1 MEHFF
6 FWCSNLGALGFAGF
20 VIFFLIMF
28 SKQTVSC
35 SFCFP
40 LFPLLLLLFQY
51 VYCLGTLYNSP
62 YIDFFISH
70 RIILKN
76 GKKNS
81 YMTQQQT
88 PIESLSTKCFDQ
100 YISKAALNITRKTL
114 TEMSKSFII
123 YLYSSR
129 ERF

>member
-20 VIFFLIMF
+20 VIIFFFFSIMF

-40 LFPLLLLLFQY
+40 LLLLLLFQY

-76 GKKNS
+76 GKKEQL
-81 YMTQQQT
+81 YDTT
-88 PIESLSTKCFDQ
+88 TDP
-100 YISKAALNITRKTL
+100 YRISFN
-114 TEMSKSFII
+114 EVF
-123 YLYSSR
+123 
-129 ERF
+129 